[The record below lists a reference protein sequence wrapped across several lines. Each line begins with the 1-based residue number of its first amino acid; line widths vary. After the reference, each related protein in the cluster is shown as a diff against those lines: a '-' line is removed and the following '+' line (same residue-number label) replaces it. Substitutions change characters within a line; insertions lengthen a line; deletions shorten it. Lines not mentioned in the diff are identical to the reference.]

1 MLEKLWT
8 LPDEIRPPHVK
19 STLIRARNEQLDWCV
34 DDLPPP
40 KICRFRCLCCGA
52 KLVAATDFQVHCAK
66 MQQCRDF
73 GFRCEQIYE
82 MAS

>member
-1 MLEKLWT
+1 M
-8 LPDEIRPPHVK
+8 PD
-19 STLIRARNEQLDWCV
+19 N
-34 DDLPPP
+34 
-40 KICRFRCLCCGA
+40 CGA